1 MSIALLDLGRGAPL
15 PFRRRDDGAGCRNS
29 IPSAGID
36 LRGQRDDDKDLGYY
50 WTMVGDLARI
60 KVVHEAFTPS
70 KDELINW
77 SDLDWLATE
86 AEKTNSLITFTP
98 IPTSSWAASS
108 PWPTWQ
114 GSQEPRLGHGSL
126 GLVK

>member
-1 MSIALLDLGRGAPL
+1 MKSQGAVTMDMVVVIEEVLAPV
-15 PFRRRDDGAGCRNS
+15 F
-29 IPSAGID
+29 
-36 LRGQRDDDKDLGYY
+36 GYY
-50 WTMVGDLARI
+50 WTMVGDLALI

-70 KDELINW
+70 KDELISW

-108 PWPTWQ
+108 LWPTWQ
-114 GSQEPRLGHGSL
+114 GSREPRLGHGSL